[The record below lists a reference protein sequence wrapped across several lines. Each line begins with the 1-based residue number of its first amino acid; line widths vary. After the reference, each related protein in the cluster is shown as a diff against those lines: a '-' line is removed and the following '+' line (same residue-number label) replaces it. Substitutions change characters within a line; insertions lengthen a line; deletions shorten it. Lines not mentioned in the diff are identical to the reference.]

1 MDIGICCSPTDCPDA
16 CDGLAYVE
24 AHVANFL
31 MPREDAAAFKASL
44 DAARACP
51 VPTRAANCF
60 IPGDLKTTGPDVDA
74 VSVDAYVAT
83 AMARAAQVGITAIV
97 FGSKGSRQVP
107 DGFDHARALDQ
118 LVGHLRRWG
127 PMAGDHGVEIV
138 IEPLCNCNII
148 TTVGEGADLARRA
161 DHPAV
166 KLLCD
171 TWHMV
176 RSDDPPAAIVDAG
189 ALIRHAH
196 CSENNENRAAPG
208 THGDDLRPYFR
219 ALKAIGYDGGMSLEC
234 SWKDM
239 PAELPGGVA
248 ETHKQIQEA

>member
-1 MDIGICCSPTDCPDA
+1 MDIGVCCSPTDCPDA
-16 CDGLAYVE
+16 YGGLGYVE

-31 MPREDAAAFKASL
+31 MPLEHTNAFQASL

-51 VPTRAANCF
+51 VPIRAANCF
-60 IPGDLKTTGPDVDA
+60 FPREMRVTGPDVDDAA
-74 VSVDAYVAT
+74 VGAYVAT
-83 AMARAAQVGITAIV
+83 AMARAEQVGIRSIV
-97 FGSKGSRQVP
+97 FGSGGSRQVP

-118 LVGHLRRWG
+118 LVAHLQRWG
-127 PMAGDHGVEIV
+127 PVAADHGVEIV
-138 IEPLCNCNII
+138 IEPLFGCNII

-166 KLLCD
+166 RLLCD

-176 RSDDPPAAIVDAG
+176 RSDDPPEAIVDAG

-196 CSENNENRAAPG
+196 CSEDKDRAAPG

-219 ALKAIGYDGGMSLEC
+219 ALKAIGYDGGVSIECAWENMS
-234 SWKDM
+234 
-239 PAELPGGVA
+239 AQLPGAVA
-248 ETHKQIQEA
+248 EVRKQIQEA